1 MNFGSTDTTS
11 LTTNGTVQR
20 ARALRPTA
28 MRWAALVFTAL
39 TAVAGCGS
47 EEGGGSSSSCEPGT
61 KDCLCAT
68 GAACG
73 PGLSCV
79 SGSCKAGEQGALGM
93 ACFANMT
100 CNPDEEGRAMLCV
113 AGVCQKAS
121 CTQGSEGCGCL
132 AGASCAAG
140 LVCDTS
146 TGAALCQKAACA
158 ENVGTLG
165 CACDADYGCAAGPGG
180 AALAC
185 DGKLCVSAICVPGSE
200 GCFCGEKATCS
211 GGLTCDATTFRCTKA
226 ACTPGESG
234 CQCKGDG
241 SCIGDK
247 LVCNS
252 GVCIVDN
259 CPAGDIGCTCKGDGT
274 CAVGGEAL
282 LVCQSGKC
290 LPKPA
295 CPEGGPGCACTGT
308 GGCLDAGFTCDKG
321 SNTCKAVS
329 CAAGALNC
337 GCKAGGG
344 CDAGLV
350 CANGQICVDNKGFP
364 GGACLTGD
372 LCNAGAKCEG
382 GNCQTCALGSEGCAC
397 FTGGGCFAPLT
408 CHLGSCVAPGNS
420 STTVPASLDPPK
432 AAACWTPCNKG
443 VTKADGSFVACGADG
458 LLPGCVDDLSC
469 VDGSCVKKGASAP
482 KCETDLDCADHQTCY
497 LSDGHCYSNCNVD
510 MDCGDG
516 AGCYRHVCRNSC
528 DTKAGCDKGQFC
540 KTIDGENGYC
550 MPLAPPSKC
559 DGPQCGQ
566 KAVLGSFALQEDQ
579 LSLSDAVATGE
590 IVVDVD
596 SAAETSLKIRK
607 IRHSMVGQAGEE
619 VTCVAG
625 SSNCPCQPGDG
636 KVVLAGVTYYCDT
649 AKTPPLHWLKIAA
662 GGSPLDKVQQLQVKV
677 PSGKS
682 SFTLTVSTEGAS
694 PAAAWQGVVEI
705 SHPNYGVGELYLSY
719 AVRPDGRW
727 IGTAYFFATFED
739 EGLDKWQANPQDFNL
754 VKNAFVQQWQVF
766 RNQPMSNYEMIN
778 AMMTSVI
785 DETWQWEK
793 VRKDCKSFGEYAA
806 CIPYAPQNPGSIGA
820 TNGLYKVSSDAR
832 TIRMPSGV
840 TELPLS
846 FNLKSTA
853 DPTLLTGR
861 ITTADSL
868 QYGGNPEIKGIKLKQ
883 DPAKACSGGL
893 CVIGVSDM
901 TIEMAIGGRYATN
914 SSDTTCK
921 DMAPGAY
928 GQIAVPWLVPGFLV
942 GTEIDKK
949 TNQVYRYECRSKK
962 APYGDDPA
970 LMVQNMTSAA
980 SNPIADGKARTRT
993 LELLDGALINQ
1004 TTMVLLFK
1012 ETMPSF
1018 LGPQDPPTAAYGFML
1033 MQRTKETVQ
1042 PEEFKGSNSSAGTAK
1057 EIATVDEVGCSK
1069 ALLETVLGPGA
1080 KLTGDNAAVIARA
1093 AVNGQAPIGKA
1104 TELTDAS
1111 PQKVHYLCEDT
1122 GYFNSGGKDYPNA
1135 QKDFPNANK
1144 LKFDC
1149 PVGSQVTFF
1158 TLTGELAEADC
1169 PTNWQGKGDTS
1180 ACIAEF
1186 VARQP
1191 CQNDGT
1197 CFQTFQEWKAKGPA
1211 GGKLGLLVNPP
1222 WRCKD
1227 ENKNWCDYDRQNLR
1241 SEKLFFVLKDVKP
1254 SKLFTPLTAEIDQ
1267 AFRYKTRF
1275 RNRFGKN
1282 VGFTPT
1288 ICVPNSDAVPYC
1300 YDPTSIEN
1308 IRERVDCVAEI
1319 YVKHAA
1325 KLDTNTRDQV
1335 HAYLVQNYGFKQ
1347 EMNPVDG
1354 TIENKE
1360 GFEKLY
1366 TELLVMLGDDAYV
1379 KAFGSRFDLA
1389 GTQSMVFEG
1398 ALFEDGGITLSGT
1411 AGVEMV
1417 ELYRA
1422 IQYYQLGLDRFFRN
1436 AKLMSASLNP
1446 DSKSLQLP
1454 FLGQQT
1460 VEAYFT
1466 RLTRASIQK
1475 TRAWNAI
1482 AQRYV
1487 AFNKQSLARAVI
1499 ERAYTAAYLESVI
1512 LGRMMLKLLSASKP
1526 EERAQILSTVE
1537 KGQIAYRSAMLEMRD
1552 VYKGIQDTKTVFGLQ
1567 PDYIPFPALDAND
1580 GNALQKALS
1589 VANAKAAVAAEKEE
1603 KALSSKKN
1611 YDTDEAAF
1619 QNELIRIKNN
1629 YENQL
1634 ADICG
1639 TFEGTDG
1646 KVYPATTKY
1655 AYLHPKAAAL
1665 GNLCGMVKTGRLSLA
1680 VSDLDISSIELK
1692 LAREG
1697 YEKAIAAIKN
1707 ERERV
1712 QKQCALTWEQS
1723 NFYFE
1728 IAKKEWNLNTV
1739 VAEAQEY
1746 IAFAKEGYEI
1756 ARDFA
1761 NALDVTVGLSTNA
1774 PGKALQFAA
1783 IQGAKIYK
1791 EASSLKSKLD
1801 IKLKEQELQ
1810 ELELKKAKNE
1820 FAKQCQTMQIE
1831 SEAKI
1836 HDILMSLK
1844 SGELEIAKVSIRL
1857 DQSLN
1862 EVMSL
1867 RNEARRLMAEQE
1879 EAEQQTINI
1888 EAAKNDPNTRVYKN
1902 DDVLTADRTFQ
1913 AAVKEAYKATKVF
1926 EYYTSQSYAKLDDLF
1941 LVRMINHGDTSLE
1954 KYLAE
1959 LSDAY
1964 AEFEELYGKPD
1975 QRVAI
1980 LSLRDDLLDIPR
1992 ISPEGKTLSD
2002 VERIELM
2009 RQKLADT
2016 KLLNDQ
2022 GYLTISFATD
2032 LSVLSP
2038 LTRNHKIDYL
2048 EAEFVGSEV
2057 GDTLGRVYLV
2067 QRGTSTVRSVTGNN
2081 QFYTLPERTAVLNA
2095 FFNGKK
2101 VFPSVVYQSRKH
2113 KDRPFANGD
2122 WQLMI
2127 NQKDELVNQDINL
2140 QSLVDLRIYVYYTD
2154 FTSL

>member
-1 MNFGSTDTTS
+1 MAFTDAPHDETTIAS
-11 LTTNGTVQR
+11 
-20 ARALRPTA
+20 ARA
-28 MRWAALVFTAL
+28 MRLWSLAALLFAAL
-39 TAVAGCGS
+39 ALSGCGS
-47 EEGGGSSSSCEPGT
+47 DEGGGGSSSCEAGT

-79 SGSCKAGEQGALGM
+79 SGTCKAGEQGALGM

-113 AGVCQKAS
+113 AGTCQKAS
-121 CTQGSEGCGCL
+121 CTQGSDGCGCL

-165 CACDADYGCAAGPGG
+165 CACDADYACKTGPGG
-180 AALAC
+180 AGLAC
-185 DGKLCVSAICVPGSE
+185 DGKLCISAVCTPGTA
-200 GCFCGEKATCS
+200 GCFCGEKATCA
-211 GGLTCDATTFRCTKA
+211 GGLVCDATTFRCGSAT
-226 ACTPGESG
+226 CTPGESG
-234 CQCKGDG
+234 CACKGDG
-241 SCIGDK
+241 GCNGDSLSCK
-247 LVCNS
+247 S
-252 GVCIVDN
+252 GVCTVDN
-259 CPAGDIGCTCKGDGT
+259 CAAGEIGCTCKGDGT
-274 CAVGGEAL
+274 CAVGGASL

-295 CPEGGPGCACTGT
+295 CAEGSAGCACTGT
-308 GGCLDAGFTCDKG
+308 GGCIDAGFTCDKA

-329 CAAGALNC
+329 CAAGVLNC
-337 GCKAGGG
+337 GCKADGG

-364 GGACLTGD
+364 GGACLTGS
-372 LCNAGAKCEG
+372 LCNAGAKCTDG
-382 GNCQTCALGSEGCAC
+382 SCATCALGSEGCAC
-397 FTGGGCFAPLT
+397 MTGGGCYAPLT
-408 CHLGSCVAPGNS
+408 CHLGSRVAPGNS
-420 STTVPASLDPPK
+420 STTVPASLNPPK
-432 AAACWTPCNKG
+432 DAQCWTPCNQG
-443 VTKADGSFVACGADG
+443 ITKADGSYTACGADG
-458 LLPGCVDDLSC
+458 LLAGCVDDQLC
-469 VDGSCVKKGASAP
+469 QKGSCVKKGTETP
-482 KCETDLDCADHQTCY
+482 KCATDLDCAEHQTCY
-497 LSDGHCYSNCNVD
+497 LSDGHCYSNCDVD

-516 AGCYRHVCRNSC
+516 ASCYRHVCRDTCS
-528 DTKAGCDKGQFC
+528 TKAGCDKGQFC
-540 KTIDGENGYC
+540 KTIDGENGFC
-550 MPLAPPSKC
+550 MPLAPPTKC
-559 DGPQCGQ
+559 EGSGCGQ
-566 KAVLGSFALQEDQ
+566 KAVLGSFQLEEDQ
-579 LSLSDAVATGE
+579 LSLSGAVAIGE
-590 IVVDVD
+590 TVVHVD
-596 SAAETSLKIRK
+596 SAAETKFTVRK
-607 IRHSMVGQAGEE
+607 VRHSMVGQNGPE

-625 SSNCPCQPGDG
+625 SNNCPCQPGDG
-636 KVVLAGVTYYCDT
+636 KVVLAGITYFCDT
-649 AKTPPLHWLKIAA
+649 TKTTPLHWLKLGA
-662 GGSPLDKVQQLQVKV
+662 SDTPLAKTQEV
-677 PSGKS
+677 
-682 SFTLTVSTEGAS
+682 TVSVPAGKTSFKLKVSAEGTA
-694 PAAAWQGVVEI
+694 PAPAWQGVIEV
-705 SHPNYGVGELYLSY
+705 SHPDYGVAEVTMAY

-766 RNQPMSNYEMIN
+766 RNQPQSNYEMIN

-793 VRKDCKSFGEYAA
+793 VRKDCKSFGDNAA
-806 CIPYAPQNPGSIGA
+806 CIPYAPQQPGSIGA
-820 TNGLYKVSSDAR
+820 TNGLYKVSSDVR

-840 TELPLS
+840 TELPIS

-901 TIEMAIGGRYATN
+901 NIEMAIGGRYATESN
-914 SSDTTCK
+914 DTLCD
-921 DMAPGAY
+921 DMPSGAF
-928 GQIAVPWLVPGFLV
+928 GHVAIPWLVPGFLV
-942 GTEIDKK
+942 GTEPDVK

-970 LMVQNMTSAA
+970 QAVANMISAA
-980 SNPIADGKARTRT
+980 SNPIADGKPRSRT
-993 LELLDGALINQ
+993 LSLLDGALINQ
-1004 TTMVLLFK
+1004 TTMVLLFR

-1018 LGPQDPPTAAYGFML
+1018 LGSQDPPTAAYGFML
-1033 MQRTKETVQ
+1033 MSRTKESME
-1042 PEEFKGSNSSAGTAK
+1042 PEQFKGSTSSTGPVK
-1057 EIATVDEVGCSK
+1057 EIDTLDKVGCSK
-1069 ALLETVLGPGA
+1069 ELLETVLGPGA
-1080 KLTGDNAAVIARA
+1080 KLTADNATVIARA
-1093 AVNGQAPIGKA
+1093 AVNGTAPIGKA
-1104 TELTDAS
+1104 SELKDTS
-1111 PQKVHYLCEDT
+1111 PQKVHYLCVDT

-1135 QKDFPNANK
+1135 DKDFPNANK
-1144 LKFDC
+1144 LKFEC
-1149 PVGSQVTFF
+1149 PVGSQVTYF
-1158 TLTGELAEADC
+1158 TLTGSLGQSDC
-1169 PTNWQGKGDTS
+1169 PTNWNGQGDTS

-1197 CFQTFQEWKAKGPA
+1197 CFQTFQEWKIKGPA
-1211 GGKLGLLVNPP
+1211 GGKLGLLVDPP
-1222 WRCKD
+1222 WKCKD
-1227 ENKNWCDYDRQNLR
+1227 ENKNWCDYDRENLR
-1241 SEKLFFVLKDVKP
+1241 SEKLFYVLKDVKP

-1282 VGFTPT
+1282 IGFTPT

-1300 YDPTSIEN
+1300 YDPKSIEN

-1319 YVKHAA
+1319 YTTYPG

-1366 TELLVMLGDDAYV
+1366 AELLVMLGDDSYV

-1398 ALFEDGGITLSGT
+1398 ALFEEGGITLSGT

-1446 DSKSLQLP
+1446 NNSNGQLP

-1460 VEAYFT
+1460 VEAYFK

-1487 AFNKQSLARAVI
+1487 AFNKQSLARAVV

-1512 LGRMMLKLLSASKP
+1512 LGRMMLKLLASSKP
-1526 EERAQILSTVE
+1526 EERAQILSTIE

-1552 VYKGIQDTKTVFGLQ
+1552 VYKGIQDTKTIFGLQ

-1580 GNALQKALS
+1580 GNAFQKALS
-1589 VANAKAAVAAEKEE
+1589 VASDKIKVAAEKEE
-1603 KALSSKKN
+1603 KALSTKKT

-1619 QNELIRIKNN
+1619 QNELISIRNN

-1639 TFEGTDG
+1639 TFQGVDG
-1646 KVYPATTKY
+1646 KIYPATAKY
-1655 AYLHPKAAAL
+1655 AYLHPQGAAL
-1665 GNLCGMVKTGRLSLA
+1665 GNLCGMVKTGTLSLA
-1680 VSDLDISSIELK
+1680 VSELDVSSIELK

-1697 YEKAIAAIKN
+1697 YEKSIAAIKN
-1707 ERERV
+1707 ERQRV
-1712 QKQCALTWEQS
+1712 QKQCNLTWEQS

-1728 IAKKEWNLNTV
+1728 LAKKEWNLNTV
-1739 VAEAQEY
+1739 IQEAQDY
-1746 IAFAKEGYEI
+1746 IDFANEGYQI

-1761 NALDVTVGLSTNA
+1761 SALDITVGLSTNA

-1783 IQGAKIYK
+1783 IQGAKIAK
-1791 EASSLKSKLD
+1791 DVTSLKSKVD

-1810 ELELKKAKNE
+1810 ELELQKTKNE
-1820 FAKQCQTMQIE
+1820 FAKGCQTMQIE

-1836 HDILMSLK
+1836 HDILMGLK
-1844 SGELEIAKVSIRL
+1844 AGELEIAKVSIRL

-1867 RNEARRLMAEQE
+1867 RNQARRLMAEQE

-1902 DDVLTADRTFQ
+1902 DDVLTADRTFLS
-1913 AAVKEAYKATKVF
+1913 AVKEAYKATRVF
-1926 EYYTSQSYAKLDDLF
+1926 EYYTSQSYAKLEDLF
-1941 LVRMINHGDTSLE
+1941 LVRMVNHGDTSLE

-1964 AEFEELYGKPD
+1964 LEFEELYGKPD

-1980 LSLRDDLLDIPR
+1980 LSLRDDLLNVPR
-1992 ISPEGKTLSD
+1992 ISPDGKTYSD
-2002 VERIELM
+2002 AERIALM
-2009 RQKLADT
+2009 RERLSDT

-2022 GYLTISFATD
+2022 GYLTINFATD
-2032 LSVLSP
+2032 LTVLSP
-2038 LTRNHKIDYL
+2038 LTRNHKIDYI
-2048 EAEFVGSEV
+2048 EAELVGSEV

-2067 QRGTSTVRSVTGNN
+2067 QRGTSTVRAVTGAN
-2081 QFYTLPERTAVLNA
+2081 QFYTLPERTAVLNT

-2101 VFPSVVYQSRKH
+2101 VFPEVVYQSRKH
-2113 KDRPFANGD
+2113 KDRPYANGD
-2122 WQLMI
+2122 WKLMI

-2140 QSLVDLRIYVYYTD
+2140 QSVVDLRVYVYYTD